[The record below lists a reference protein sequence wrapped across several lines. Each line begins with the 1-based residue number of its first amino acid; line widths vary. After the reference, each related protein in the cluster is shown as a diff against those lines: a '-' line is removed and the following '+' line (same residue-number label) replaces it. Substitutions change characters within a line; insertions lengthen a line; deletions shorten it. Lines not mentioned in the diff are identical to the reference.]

1 MGLTS
6 FAKPG
11 QQKAGG
17 RDTLTPRKT
26 AAATEKERQSEQR
39 GSEEKLFVPFHGG
52 TIGWNVVM
60 ATLNSTRSRRLSGAA
75 LSPMVALLLLLDLS
89 AAADLKEAELRYQA
103 ARRAWETN
111 SLNLETSWK
120 FAEAC
125 FDRGE
130 HATTNNKERAA
141 LAEQGIAAARE
152 VVRRSSN
159 SVPGRFF
166 LALNL
171 GQLARTRTF
180 SALGLVS
187 EMEQHFL
194 VAVVIDPGFHNAA
207 PERSLGMLYW
217 NAPGWPTSIGSRNKA
232 RAHLQKAVGLA
243 PDYPEN
249 LLTLLEAEWKWS
261 ERAKVIARLPELDS
275 LFQKGKEKFKGS
287 EWTESWTEW
296 RDRLEKL
303 RKQIQQH
310 PVVSAPSPLRRSP

>member
-1 MGLTS
+1 MGLIS
-6 FAKPG
+6 FAKTG
-11 QQKAGG
+11 QKKAGW

-26 AAATEKERQSEQR
+26 AAPIEKERQSEQR

-60 ATLNSTRSRRLSGAA
+60 ATLNSIRSRKLLGAA
-75 LSPMVALLLLLDLS
+75 LSLVTTFCLLFALS
-89 AAADLKEAELRYQA
+89 AGAALQEAELRYQA

-130 HATTNNKERAA
+130 HATSNKERAA

-194 VAVVIDPGFHNAA
+194 VAVAIDPGFHNAA

-232 RAHLQKAVGLA
+232 RTHLQKAVGLA
-243 PDYPEN
+243 PEYPEN

-275 LFQKGKEKFKGS
+275 LFEKGKERFKGP

-310 PVVSAPSPLRRSP
+310 SAGPSPSALRRSP